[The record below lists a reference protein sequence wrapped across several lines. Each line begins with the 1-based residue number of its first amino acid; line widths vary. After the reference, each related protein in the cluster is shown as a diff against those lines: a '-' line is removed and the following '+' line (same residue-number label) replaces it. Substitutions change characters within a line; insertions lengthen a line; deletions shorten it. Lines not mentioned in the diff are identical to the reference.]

1 MKLQKKDDLL
11 RRGEKRFK
19 SKHWVLLK
27 RGYSTDDLIGF
38 EVNRIVGMPYQP
50 AYEYVNLFLN
60 GEYRGLYMIAE
71 NIRRDPSC
79 RINVDA
85 ETGFITEL
93 DVFYQLENLYFTTEQ
108 SPYGFTYPFD
118 PEWYK
123 KRGTFTEQLQ
133 GLRQWF
139 AERKEWM
146 EQHIDEIRVEET
158 GIHDAVSCSA
168 SPQVYDLS
176 GRKSDYRK
184 GLRLIKGRKMMVK

>member
-1 MKLQKKDDLL
+1 MSLGL
-11 RRGEKRFK
+11 RLGEKNEGK
-19 SKHWVLLK
+19 WGCKHECYLFDKLLASSNLAFCK
-27 RGYSTDDLIGF
+27 AYRRLWDERSSAIFESIDSLIVSLLDSDLCK
-38 EVNRIVGMPYQP
+38 
-50 AYEYVNLFLN
+50 A
-60 GEYRGLYMIAE
+60 
-71 NIRRDPSC
+71 
-79 RINVDA
+79 VDA
-85 ETGFITEL
+85 
-93 DVFYQLENLYFTTEQ
+93 
-108 SPYGFTYPFD
+108 SMPFD